1 MSSSAERLLVAA
13 LMLAAAGA
21 RADVFSPGPLA
32 QSHADLEG
40 LKNCTKCH
48 VAGGKLSNDTCLACH
63 KTTKQSIVEHRGIH
77 GRLPP
82 AELTCNK
89 CHPEHLGRDA
99 NLLWGPKGQ
108 KGFDHA
114 KTGYPLKGK
123 HAKVECAQCHTD
135 RLIRDPAVR
144 AARAKKPK
152 LATFLGLPTQCAQCH
167 FDEHRGQLSTKC
179 ANCHTEASWKPSPRF
194 SHAKTD
200 FPLLG
205 KHAGVKCA
213 KCHPSVTDGK
223 AHTDAP
229 MPPYSETF
237 MRMSP
242 VAHASCTDCH
252 KDPHEGRLGANCTAC
267 HTVNDW
273 KEVKGVSGERAFHEK
288 TRYPLRGAHATVDCK
303 SCHGPFP
310 GVRAVFKG
318 LKFDHC
324 SDCHVDAH
332 LGELGSPPPACDA
345 CHSLASFRPAT
356 YEPAAH
362 IRYPLEGAHFST
374 PCSGCHRSD
383 AALESRAAPIRAF
396 LEKRRRKDQVVLT
409 RFRVPGD
416 TRRCDTCHADTHR
429 GQFAARVKQAGCA
442 DCHRVASFAQV
453 QFDHN
458 RESSFRLTG
467 AHENAACS
475 GCHVLDL
482 AGVIRYKPLAGD
494 CASCHADPHAAQ
506 FADARTRATDCA
518 RCHPTSDW
526 KRTTFVHWPPFTAFV
541 LDGRHASVECA
552 ACHPDVDVGDGVR
565 ARHYRG
571 IPTTCAGC
579 HFDIHRG
586 AFRGFTGGFTR

>member
-1 MSSSAERLLVAA
+1 
-13 LMLAAAGA
+13 MLAAAGA

-32 QSHADLEG
+32 QSHANLEG
-40 LKNCTKCH
+40 LTNCTKCH
-48 VAGGKLSNDTCLACH
+48 VAGGKLSNDTCLVCH
-63 KTTKQSIVEHRGIH
+63 KTTRQDITKHRGIH

-99 NLLWGPKGQ
+99 DLLWGPKRQ

-114 KTGYPLKGK
+114 KTGYPLKGE
-123 HAKVECAQCHTD
+123 HAKVECAACHTD

-144 AARAKKPK
+144 ATRAKKPK
-152 LATFLGLPTQCAQCH
+152 QATFLGLPTQCAQCH

-179 ANCHTEASWKPSPRF
+179 AHCHTEASWKPAPRF

-332 LGELGSPPPACDA
+332 LGELGSPPPACDS
-345 CHSLASFRPAT
+345 CHSLASFRPAI

-383 AALESRAAPIRAF
+383 AALEFRAAPIRAF
-396 LEKRRRKDQVVLT
+396 LEKRRRKDRVVLT

-416 TRRCDTCHADTHR
+416 TRRCDSCHADTHR
-429 GQFAARVKQAGCA
+429 GQFAARVKQSGCA

-453 QFDHN
+453 LFDHN

-467 AHENAACS
+467 AHENAACT

-482 AGVIRYKPLAGD
+482 AGVIRYKPLAGE

-518 RCHPTSDW
+518 LCHTTSDW
-526 KRTTFVHWPPFTAFV
+526 KRTTFAHWPPFTAFV

-579 HFDIHRG
+579 HFDVHRG